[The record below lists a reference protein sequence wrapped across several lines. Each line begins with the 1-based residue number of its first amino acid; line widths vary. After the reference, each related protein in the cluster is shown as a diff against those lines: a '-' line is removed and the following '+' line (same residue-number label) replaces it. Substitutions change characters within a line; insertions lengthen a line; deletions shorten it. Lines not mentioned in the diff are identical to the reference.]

1 MRDGAGQNREAAA
14 LVVGGRGGVEKKK
27 KKKSGCKE
35 KGEYQAEGTYTAE
48 HLSV

>member
-14 LVVGGRGGVEKKK
+14 AVVVEKKK

-48 HLSV
+48 HLSA